1 MREFI
6 KKYNYVFLAVFIF
19 TIMFFVGCTQ
29 SSNNSSSSVI
39 TWSDDGVEPNN
50 PTWKIDTPYVVQKLT
65 EQFYQV
71 TLDWNPVTTNKYDQV
86 KKNIVGYYIFR
97 RREGGADKKIA
108 TTTDDNYVD
117 KTSELIEGE
126 KFIYTV
132 VAFDNLLRQSATSA
146 PQIIRLQPT
155 TGSVPKP
162 PANIFFAPSR
172 QTVFGSDRGSIIVS
186 WDPPKQNTD
195 GATLDD
201 LKEFEIERHSGN
213 INEWQSIAKV
223 PSGINVFSD
232 SNLVMGVYY
241 YRVRAIDKQGNYSQY
256 VDGSYT
262 LMGKVDNIPPG
273 TPTNLIA
280 SGDAQVVLTWV
291 KPEKDADGK
300 SLDLAGFKIYRKRL
314 DVDETYQLVKVL
326 PPDTTWTD
334 TEVNMDSY
342 YQYTVASFD
351 NSGNESRMSRPA
363 TNKVGIDFPDTPAG
377 LTVRMQET
385 LGQVKIVWQAV
396 VGAVSY
402 RIYRSEFSDGVY
414 AQIGQPLSTE
424 FTNSITVGKT
434 YYYKVCAVNSTG
446 REGSYTNYVTVSGDV
461 AYRTMEAERYFLA
474 IKKGTTATNT
484 TPYKL
489 EIRTLQFPF
498 DADSYLFFAPLDDE
512 HGESITGTPFPN
524 VDAAACGT
532 GTGDGDWFEFTQFL
546 PNGAYNIDIWA
557 LRTGDSGTYKITVG
571 GLDRGEFDFYTSG
584 TVELAPFTTNI
595 NIANSLGTGLDVA
608 FRFICMKK
616 NASSTNYN
624 LYLDKIVLK

>member
-616 NASSTNYN
+616 
-624 LYLDKIVLK
+624 

>member
-19 TIMFFVGCTQ
+19 AIMVFVGCTQ
-29 SSNNSSSSVI
+29 STNNSSSSSSVI
-39 TWSDDGVEPNN
+39 PWSDDGVEPNN

-97 RREGGADKKIA
+97 RREGGADKKVA

-117 KTSELIEGE
+117 KSAELIDGE

-132 VAFDNLLRQSATSA
+132 VAFDNLLRQSAPSA

-162 PANIFFAPSR
+162 PMNVFFAPSR
-172 QTVFGSDRGSIIVS
+172 QTVFGSDRGAIIVS

-195 GATLDD
+195 GSTLDD

-213 INEWQSIAKV
+213 VNVWQSIAKV

-232 SNLVMGVYY
+232 SNLVMGTYY
-241 YRVRAIDKQGNYSQY
+241 YRVRAIDKMGNYSQY

-262 LMGKVDNIPPG
+262 LMGKMDNIPPG
-273 TPTNLIA
+273 TPSNLIA
-280 SGDAQVVLTWV
+280 SGDAQVLLTWV

-300 SLDLAGFKIYRKRL
+300 SLDLAGFKVYRKRL

-326 PPDTTWTD
+326 PPDTMWTD
-334 TEVNMDSY
+334 TEVNMDTY
-342 YQYTVASFD
+342 YQYSIASFD
-351 NSGNESRMSRPA
+351 NSGNESRMSKPA

-377 LTVRMQET
+377 LTVRMQA
-385 LGQVKIVWQAV
+385 LGQVRIVWQPV

-434 YYYKVCAVNSTG
+434 YYYKVCAVSSTG

-461 AYRTMEAERYFLA
+461 AYRTLEAERHILDIVRGSTA
-474 IKKGTTATNT
+474 INA
-484 TPYKL
+484 PFKL
-489 EIRTLQFPF
+489 EVRTLQFPF
-498 DADSYLFFAPLDDE
+498 DADSYLFFGPIDDE

-524 VDAAACGT
+524 VDSAACGT
-532 GTGDGDWFEFTQFL
+532 GTGDGDWIEFKQFF
-546 PNGAYNIDIWA
+546 PVGAYNLDIWA
-557 LRTGDSGTYKITVG
+557 LRTGDSGTFKIVIN
-571 GLDRGEFDFYTSG
+571 GLDRGDYDFYTSG
-584 TVELAPFTTNI
+584 TIELAPFTTNLTVTNLI
-595 NIANSLGTGLDVA
+595 GTGVDVA

-624 LYLDKIVLK
+624 LYMDKIVIK